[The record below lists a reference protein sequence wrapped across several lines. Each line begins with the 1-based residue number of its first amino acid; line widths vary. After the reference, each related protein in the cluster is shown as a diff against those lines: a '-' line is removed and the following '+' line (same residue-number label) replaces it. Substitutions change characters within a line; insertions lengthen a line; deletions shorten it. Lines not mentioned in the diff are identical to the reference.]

1 LGISNCLDQHEYFR
15 DTIIATYKECASCK
29 TRTQFTCVK
38 CGYCYSCHWKL
49 EESGRIKSA
58 FLEKY
63 SPPATRVIEQPPPG
77 RQMAMDVYGRQIEP
91 ICSYRTCH
99 HKFSIHSCSGR
110 NANAAILLIAH
121 HGQNKEIDSIDSKNF

>member
-49 EESGRIKSA
+49 ERVESDRPNSA
-58 FLEKY
+58 ILNKY
-63 SPPATRVIEQPPPG
+63 SQPATIVIGQSSAG
-77 RQMAMDVYGRQIEP
+77 QQRMVMGVYGRQIEP
-91 ICSYRTCH
+91 ICNYRTCNLIFQH
-99 HKFSIHSCSGR
+99 TVIVV
-110 NANAAILLIAH
+110 NANVAIL
-121 HGQNKEIDSIDSKNF
+121 SIILLQLYY